1 MIKKIHFYLTIAS
14 IAIATTVSAQCS
26 TDPLY
31 QDSLFGIWPDTN
43 ENLPCGRPNEYY
55 ETVMQF
61 KLPTEANQVD
71 DTYPP
76 GVLINWIRLDAVSGL
91 PNGISFTTDAASS
104 TPANQWNAGTQG
116 CAVLLGQAAAG
127 TYNVSIDVTGEIGI
141 SGVPGTETALSFGG
155 YVLEIFAGCVVGLH
169 KKEKGDLY
177 SVNVVPN
184 PFVGNAKMEF
194 NWAQSEEI
202 DLSVYDALGKEVY
215 HEKIAGN
222 AGANSI
228 DFISGGL
235 PYGIYMYQLSSE
247 LHRISGK
254 MIISSEQ

>member
-1 MIKKIHFYLTIAS
+1 MIKKIYFYLTIAS

-76 GVLINWIRLDAVSGL
+76 GVMINWIRLDAVSGL

-104 TPANQWNAGTQG
+104 TPANQWNAGEQG

-127 TYNVSIDVTGEIGI
+127 TYNVSIDVTGEISLAGQVI
-141 SGVPGTETALSFGG
+141 GEEALSFGG
-155 YVLEIFAGCVVGLH
+155 YVLEIYAGCVTGIYEN
-169 KKEKGDLY
+169 KKEELN

-184 PFVGNAKMEF
+184 PFSTVTSIEYRLPKSEQVNFVVYDVLGKNVHQETLRGQMGLNTIEF
-194 NWAQSEEI
+194 NRG
-202 DLSVYDALGKEVY
+202 V
-215 HEKIAGN
+215 
-222 AGANSI
+222 
-228 DFISGGL
+228 L
-235 PYGIYMYQLSSE
+235 PKGIYLYQLNTSTDMV
-247 LHRISGK
+247 SGK
-254 MIISSEQ
+254 MIVSTE